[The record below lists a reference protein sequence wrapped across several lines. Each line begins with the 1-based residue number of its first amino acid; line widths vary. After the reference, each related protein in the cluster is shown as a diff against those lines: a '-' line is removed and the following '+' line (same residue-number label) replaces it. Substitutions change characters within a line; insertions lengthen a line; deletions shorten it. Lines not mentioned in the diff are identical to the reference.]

1 MVDPHEEVLYVQPS
15 GSQYLDKFCLEK
27 AFHEKKMVTKIYR
40 TLSLYDILVDK
51 YSIKMFKNK
60 VNVSNN

>member
-27 AFHEKKMVTKIYR
+27 TFHEKKMVPKIYM
-40 TLSLYDILVDK
+40 TLSLYEIVVEK
-51 YSIKMFKNK
+51 S
-60 VNVSNN
+60 